1 MRYNAPMSFQPSPF
15 FMVLLAIPTIIGCI
29 QWLGWKRAVLVMS
42 SLSAFAYVIETIG
55 LKTGFPYGS
64 FSYGNMLGAKLFATT
79 PWTVPFG
86 WVPLLLA
93 SWVTVWR
100 WLRPVELRLCGT
112 LAVLIALD
120 LILDPIAV
128 ALGFW
133 KYTHPGI
140 WFEVPFTNFLGWIFS
155 GCIGCLILQLLTK
168 QEDIPNKRSLR
179 LIQLGFLQ
187 VLGIVSLWLLKTAL
201 A

>member
-1 MRYNAPMSFQPSPF
+1 MSLQISPV

-29 QWLGWKRAVLVMS
+29 QWLGWKRAALVLL
-42 SLSAFAYVIETIG
+42 SLSAFAYGIETIG

-64 FSYGNMLGAKLFATT
+64 FTYGDMLGAKLFETT

-100 WLRPVELRLCGT
+100 WLRPVELRVCGT
-112 LAVLIALD
+112 LAALIALD

-128 ALGFW
+128 TLGFW
-133 KYTHPGI
+133 KYANPGI
-140 WFEVPFTNFLGWIFS
+140 WFDVPFTNFLGWIFS
-155 GCIGCLILQLLTK
+155 GFIGCLMLQPLTK
-168 QEDIPNKRSLR
+168 NEDIPSAKSRHLM
-179 LIQLGFLQ
+179 QLGFLQ
-187 VLGIVSLWLLKTAL
+187 VIGVIVLWIQKTAL
-201 A
+201 S